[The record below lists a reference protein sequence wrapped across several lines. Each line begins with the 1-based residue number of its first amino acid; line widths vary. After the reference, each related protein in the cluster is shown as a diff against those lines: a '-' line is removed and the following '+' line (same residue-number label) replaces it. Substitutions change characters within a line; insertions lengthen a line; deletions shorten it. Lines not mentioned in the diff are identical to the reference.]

1 MMKKTMGKTAMMLTA
16 SVMLVQSVPVSA
28 MEVVMTETM
37 VMTEAAET
45 AGMTDATESQSTAGM
60 TDTAETQGTAGM
72 TDTVETQ
79 GTAGMTDTAETQGT
93 AGITDTTEAQGT
105 AGILDAAESDGGLDT
120 AEVQVIGEATGK
132 EITLGEQVDLEDYE
146 INISNV
152 RISQNAGAETA
163 DPAHKYLC
171 FDVSILNWLLEDLI
185 VDPVANWSVVYADSY
200 SFPCTTYRSSL
211 VGTWEGLATVTTGDE
226 MGKQVYY
233 NLEITEE
240 QEDGTLT
247 GVASRMSDND
257 FTVVEC
263 SWSLSGKHNKET
275 GEFYLNFGDYIQ
287 NSHITRVSYYGTVQD
302 SMLNITGYI
311 DNGNELEVQMTSV
324 DTGTEISE
332 YNTAIAP
339 LVEEVY
345 ELCVKMPN
353 QAAAGFADGSLILNM
368 VIGDD
373 NYTVTFEQEEGAI
386 G

>member
-1 MMKKTMGKTAMMLTA
+1 MMKKTMRKTAMMLTA

-45 AGMTDATESQSTAGM
+45 AGMTDAPETQSTAGM
-60 TDTAETQGTAGM
+60 TETTETQGTVGMTDAPETQGTA
-72 TDTVETQ
+72 E
-79 GTAGMTDTAETQGT
+79 
-93 AGITDTTEAQGT
+93 T
-105 AGILDAAESDGGLDT
+105 AGILDAAESDGGSDA

-185 VDPVANWSVVYADSY
+185 VDPAAGWSVVYADSY
-200 SFPCTTYRSSL
+200 SFPCTTYRPSL
-211 VGTWEGLATVTTGDE
+211 VGTWEGLATIRTGDQ
-226 MGKQVYY
+226 MGQQYY
-233 NLEITEE
+233 YTLEITEE
-240 QEDGTLT
+240 QEDGTLV
-247 GVASRMSDND
+247 GVASAMSDND
-257 FTVVEC
+257 FTIPEC
-263 SWSLSGKHNKET
+263 SWSLSGKHDKEN
-275 GEFYLNFGDYIQ
+275 GEFYLKFGDFIE
-287 NSHITRVSYYGTVQD
+287 SGSYLRASFYGTVD
-302 SMLNITGYI
+302 NLTLNMTGYYE
-311 DNGNELEVQMTSV
+311 NGSEMEVQMTSV

-353 QAAAGFADGSLILNM
+353 QAAAGFADGSLVLNM

>member
-1 MMKKTMGKTAMMLTA
+1 MMKKTMRKTAMMLTA

-45 AGMTDATESQSTAGM
+45 AGMTDAPETQSTAGM
-60 TDTAETQGTAGM
+60 TETTETQGTAGM
-72 TDTVETQ
+72 TDTTEIEDA
-79 GTAGMTDTAETQGT
+79 AGITDAAETQGT
-93 AGITDTTEAQGT
+93 AET
-105 AGILDAAESDGGLDT
+105 AGILDAAESDGGSEA

-185 VDPVANWSVVYADSY
+185 VDPAASWSVVYADSY
-200 SFPCTTYRSSL
+200 SFPCTTYRPSL

-226 MGKQVYY
+226 VGKQVYY

-311 DNGNELEVQMTSV
+311 DNGNELDVQMTSV
-324 DTGTEISE
+324 DTGTEMSG

-353 QAAAGFADGSLILNM
+353 QAAAGFADGSLVLNM

>member
-1 MMKKTMGKTAMMLTA
+1 MMKKTMRKTAMMLTA

-45 AGMTDATESQSTAGM
+45 AGMTDAPETQSTAGM
-60 TDTAETQGTAGM
+60 TETTETQGTAGM
-72 TDTVETQ
+72 TDTTEIEDA
-79 GTAGMTDTAETQGT
+79 AGITDAAETQGT
-93 AGITDTTEAQGT
+93 AET
-105 AGILDAAESDGGLDT
+105 AGILDAAESDGGSEA

-185 VDPVANWSVVYADSY
+185 VDPAAGWSVVYADSY
-200 SFPCTTYRSSL
+200 SFPCTTYRPSL

-226 MGKQVYY
+226 VGKQIYY

-311 DNGNELEVQMTSV
+311 DNGNELDVQMTSV

-353 QAAAGFADGSLILNM
+353 QAAAGFADGSLVLNM

>member
-1 MMKKTMGKTAMMLTA
+1 MMKKTMRKTAMMLTA

-45 AGMTDATESQSTAGM
+45 AGMTDAPETQSTAGM
-60 TDTAETQGTAGM
+60 TETTETQGTAGM
-72 TDTVETQ
+72 TDTTEIEDA
-79 GTAGMTDTAETQGT
+79 AGITDAAETQGT
-93 AGITDTTEAQGT
+93 AET
-105 AGILDAAESDGGLDT
+105 AGILDAAESDGGSEA

-185 VDPVANWSVVYADSY
+185 VDPAAGWSVVYADSY
-200 SFPCTTYRSSL
+200 SFPCTTYRPSL

-226 MGKQVYY
+226 VGKQIYY

-311 DNGNELEVQMTSV
+311 DNGNELDVQMTSV

-373 NYTVTFEQEEGAI
+373 NYTATFEQEEGAI